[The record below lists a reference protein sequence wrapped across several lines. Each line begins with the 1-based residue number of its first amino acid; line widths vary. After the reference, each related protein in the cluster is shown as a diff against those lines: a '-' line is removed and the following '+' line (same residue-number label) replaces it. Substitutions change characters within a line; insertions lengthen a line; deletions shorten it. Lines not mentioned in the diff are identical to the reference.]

1 MLSKYTITLLYVE
14 TDISL
19 IEKIRPNLSAQVS
32 KLSVVQS
39 YDEAYTFYEKENTD
53 IVLITLDYDNK
64 EGLSLSS
71 KIKHLNPN
79 VKIILIATHHNEENL
94 IEAINIGINGYL
106 KKPFTSIQ
114 LSNYITKS
122 TKDILKE
129 REKGELFNLLEAY
142 QQAVDL
148 NSIVS
153 KTNTKGII
161 TYVNKEFLKISG
173 YKKEELIG
181 QPHSI
186 IRHPEMESSIFKEL
200 WKTIQIEKKPWYGEV
215 RNKKKDGSSYYVKTI
230 INPIVD
236 NDNNILEYIAIRS
249 DITEI
254 HERKEYLKDQYHIK
268 SEKFEDIV
276 NLSKNYEE
284 AMDKSSI
291 IIRIAKDLT
300 INFVNENFCKLTGY
314 NADELVNHPYFT
326 LLDKNTSIL
335 KVHRMFKK
343 AEKFGVW
350 KGQLQGFSKTGNQ
363 IYFTTTI
370 IPIKDKSDNLIE
382 YMVLRNDITQIK
394 ELHNELE
401 ATQREIIYT
410 MGEIGETR
418 SKETGYHVKRV
429 AEYSKLLALKAGLS
443 MEEAEL
449 LKMASPMHDIGKVGI
464 PDSIL
469 HKPARLTTEEYTIM
483 KEHAKIGYDLLKNS
497 SRELLRT
504 SALVSH
510 EHHERWDGEGYPRR
524 LKAEQIHIYG
534 RITAIC
540 DVFDALAHERPYKKA
555 WELDKIIE
563 LFEKEKGKHFDPTLV
578 DIFIEN
584 LDVFLEI
591 KDKYLDNYEINKS

>member
-1 MLSKYTITLLYVE
+1 MFKYNISLLYVE
-14 TDISL
+14 NKHSFSKNMQSL
-19 IEKIRPNLSAQVS
+19 LQPLVS
-32 KLSVVQS
+32 KILTAYS
-39 YDEAYTFYEKENTD
+39 YENALKAYKKDFSEI
-53 IVLITLDYDNK
+53 IVISQELEGK
-64 EGLSLSS
+64 SGLSLC
-71 KIKHLNPN
+71 KEIKKLNPK
-79 VKIILIATHHNEENL
+79 VKIILTATDNKEDVFL
-94 IEAINIGINGYL
+94 QSIEIGIHGYL
-106 KKPFTSIQ
+106 KKPFTQNELHMHLERISK
-114 LSNYITKS
+114 N
-122 TKDILKE
+122 ILEE
-129 REKGELFNLLEAY
+129 RKKTELFNLY
-142 QQAVDL
+142 SSYKKAVDL
-148 NSIVS
+148 NAIVS
-153 KTNTKGII
+153 KTDPDGVI
-161 TYVNKEFLKISG
+161 TYVNEAFLQISG

-186 IRHPEMESSIFKEL
+186 IRHSEMQSAIFKEL
-200 WKTIQIEKKPWYGEV
+200 WETIQVDKKPWYGEV
-215 RNKKKDGSSYYVKTI
+215 RNKKKDGSSYYVKTT
-230 INPIVD
+230 INPILD
-236 NDNNILEYIAIRS
+236 ADNNVIEYIAIRS

-254 HERKEYLKDQYHIK
+254 HERKEYLKEQYNIK

-276 NLSKNYEE
+276 RLSKNYEE

-300 INFVNENFCKLTGY
+300 INFVNDNFCTLTGY
-314 NADELVNHPYFT
+314 DANELINHPYFT
-326 LLDKNTSIL
+326 LLDKNTSVL

-350 KGQLQGFSKTGNQ
+350 KGQLQSFTKAGKQ

-370 IPIKDKSDNLIE
+370 IPIKDKKENLVE

-443 MEEAEL
+443 IEEAEL

-510 EHHERWDGEGYPRR
+510 EHHERWDGKGYPRG

-555 WELDKIIE
+555 WELEKILK
-563 LFEKEKGKHFDPTLV
+563 LFEEEKGNHFDPNLV
-578 DIFIEN
+578 EIFIN
-584 LDVFLEI
+584 SLDEFLEI
-591 KDKYLDNYEINKS
+591 KNEYLDYYETE